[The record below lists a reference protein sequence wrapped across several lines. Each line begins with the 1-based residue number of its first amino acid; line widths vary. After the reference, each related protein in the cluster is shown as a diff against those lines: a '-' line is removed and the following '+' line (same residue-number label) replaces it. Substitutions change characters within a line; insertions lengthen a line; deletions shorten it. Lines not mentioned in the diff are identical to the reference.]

1 MDYVYI
7 CRSGDNEELRYS
19 LRSISKNAPE
29 GRVWLVGG
37 KPDWYSGNFVS
48 VRATSHKYN
57 NARNNLHA
65 IVGSSEI
72 SDNFV
77 LMNDDFFV
85 VRKVDEIK
93 TYHGGLLSD
102 KIKRYKS
109 EPGTTVYTGMLTTT
123 YRTLR
128 RRGVDAPLDY
138 ELHVP
143 MPMTKEGL
151 FMALQANC
159 LWRSAYGNLANVGGE
174 QTVDV
179 KYYGSASKRTSY
191 PLDGDMPYLS
201 SEDYSFSE
209 MLPMLENIFQNPSEY
224 EAI

>member
-7 CRSGDNEELRYS
+7 CRSGENEELRYS
-19 LRSISKNAPE
+19 LRSVYKNAPD

-37 KPDWYSGNFVS
+37 KPGWYSGDFIP
-48 VRATSHKYN
+48 VRPTSHKYN
-57 NARNNLHA
+57 NARNNLQA
-65 IVGSSEI
+65 IVTSSDI
-72 SDNFV
+72 SDDFV

-85 VRKVDEIK
+85 TKPIDSIQ

-102 KIKRYKS
+102 KIKKYRS
-109 EPGTTVYTGMLTTT
+109 QPGASSYTNMLMAT

-143 MPMTKEGL
+143 MPMTKAGL
-151 FMALQANC
+151 SVALKTNV
-159 LWRSAYGNLANVGGE
+159 LWRSAYGNLHSVGGL

-179 KYYGSASKRTSY
+179 KYYGSTSLRSSY
-191 PLDGDMPYLS
+191 PLDGEMPYLS
-201 SEDYSFSE
+201 SEDNSFKE
-209 MLPMLENIFQNPSEY
+209 VLPMLDRLFGLPCKY